1 MRHLA
6 LAAYTPYKG
15 PKDALGYLTAWW
27 TDRNPARRTPPG
39 RPWVSHVEVALLDDD
54 GGPAGLEAALCYSSS
69 LRDGGVRS
77 KTINLARPHWRV
89 IPITWRDPDAALRVF
104 ERHAGEPY
112 SYADLIAQHV
122 LRLPVDFRGP
132 TCSELVARM
141 LGLPR
146 AERLDP
152 AWVTDYCEMRRANH
166 DR

>member
-6 LAAYTPYKG
+6 LAAYTPHR
-15 PKDALGYLTAWW
+15 PSDVLGYATAWW
-27 TDRNPARRTPPG
+27 TDRDPTRRTPPA
-39 RPWVSHVEVALLDDD
+39 RPWVSHVEIALLDDD
-54 GGPAGLEAALCYSSS
+54 SVAALETAECMSSS
-69 LRDGGVRS
+69 LRDGGVRR

-152 AWVTDYCEMRRANH
+152 AWVTDYCESRRA
-166 DR
+166 